1 MPNVPVL
8 YSPADVCV
16 LFQAHSGLTK
26 KKIDDYQPTFEQ
38 GARTLL
44 QTLWKDVAKAP
55 EAGISLCRYLE
66 DYALLSVLKVAY
78 GDAIT
83 LKPGDKEL
91 QPVFELT
98 AAAATF
104 LGPKEQ
110 LLEFFPVLKRVF
122 PQDAPLVKYIRN
134 KLYSFYGPLFQ
145 SLEDKIEHDHENVSD
160 CFFKEIA
167 DQLTLPQR
175 IGFSAV
181 FVGAG
186 KK

>member
-1 MPNVPVL
+1 MPKNTL
-8 YSPADVCV
+8 FLLTTDICV

-38 GARTLL
+38 GTRTLL
-44 QTLWKDVAKAP
+44 QTLWKDLAKAP
-55 EAGISLCRYLE
+55 EVGVSLCRYLE

-83 LKPGDKEL
+83 FKPGDKEL
-91 QPVFELT
+91 QPIFDLT

-110 LLEFFPVLKRVF
+110 LLEFFPVLKWIF
-122 PQDAPLVKYIRN
+122 PQATPLAKYIHN
-134 KLYSFYGPLFQ
+134 KFHSFYGPLFQ
-145 SLEDKIEHDHENVSD
+145 SLEGKIEHDPENVSD
-160 CFFKEIA
+160 CFFKEVA
-167 DQLTLPQR
+167 NQLTLPQK

-186 KK
+186 EN

>member
-1 MPNVPVL
+1 VS
-8 YSPADVCV
+8 YFA
-16 LFQAHSGLTK
+16 AHSGLTK
-26 KKIDDYQPTFEQ
+26 KKIDDYQSTFEL

-44 QTLWKDVAKAP
+44 QTLWKDLAKAP

-66 DYALLSVLKVAY
+66 DYSLLSVLKVAY
-78 GDAIT
+78 GDAIN
-83 LKPGDKEL
+83 LKPGDEEL
-91 QPVFELT
+91 QAVFELT

-110 LLEFFPVLKRVF
+110 LLDFFPILKWIL
-122 PQDAPLVKYIRN
+122 PQNAPLVKYIRN

-145 SLEDKIEHDHENVSD
+145 SLVEKIENNPENVSD
-160 CFFKEIA
+160 CFFKEVA

-175 IGFSAV
+175 VGFSAV

-186 KK
+186 KKR